1 MFDSERGVYVL
12 EGGVLQRS
20 HAFHGGLL
28 PAPHHGAH
36 LLLGQG
42 AAVPPPADV
51 LLLMLLLH
59 THEEDE
65 MRKSNSKIYSFQYT
79 AADLLQSSL
88 SPDSSFTEQS
98 KIIFV
103 AVRTA
108 ALVQ

>member
-36 LLLGQG
+36 LLLGEG

-59 THEEDE
+59 THE
-65 MRKSNSKIYSFQYT
+65 NT
-79 AADLLQSSL
+79 G
-88 SPDSSFTEQS
+88 
-98 KIIFV
+98 
-103 AVRTA
+103 
-108 ALVQ
+108 